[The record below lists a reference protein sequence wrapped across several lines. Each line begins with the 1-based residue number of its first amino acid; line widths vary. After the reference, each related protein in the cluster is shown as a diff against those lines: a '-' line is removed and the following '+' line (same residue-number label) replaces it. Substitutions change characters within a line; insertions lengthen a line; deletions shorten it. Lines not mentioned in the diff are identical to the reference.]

1 MELTK
6 NNKIINLLVIVAIV
20 ITIIGFLVDLR
31 NTLIYP
37 GTDLR
42 NRIVGARLML
52 EGIDPYFFKWHPGLS
67 ARFYDPLD
75 ISTELLSK
83 VSVPPTVL
91 ALHSA
96 IAGLSYLQQKVI
108 WLIVQWAALLG
119 TVLIFLKTSNSQSEN
134 NLILVVS
141 FFLPTACFGVFT
153 LTQVK
158 YISFMFFCY
167 Q

>member
-1 MELTK
+1 MKLTK
-6 NNKIINLLVIVAIV
+6 RSKIINLVLIAAVV

-52 EGIDPYFFKWHPGLS
+52 KGIDPYFFKWQPGLS

-75 ISTELLSK
+75 IHTELLSK

-91 ALHSA
+91 VLHSV

-119 TVLIFLKTSNSQSEN
+119 TVLIFLKTSNSQPKN
-134 NLILVVS
+134 NLIFIVS
-141 FFLPTACFGVFT
+141 FFLPIAYFGVFT
-153 LTQVK
+153 
-158 YISFMFFCY
+158 
-167 Q
+167 